1 MKHLACIM
9 DGNRRWAK
17 QHKLESLMGHRRGA
31 ESIQR
36 VIDFCLNNGINYLSL
51 YTFSIENFNRSKKEC
66 TYLFNLISTEAK
78 NRLSDFIEHKI
89 RVRFIGDRSLF
100 PESVK
105 PTINE
110 VEVETKHFDTLQL
123 NFLFCYGSRQE
134 IIGGIKSL
142 VKKIKEGLI
151 SEEDISEDVFS
162 QQLWTADIPEPDL
175 ILRTG
180 GVVRLSNFLLYQA
193 AYSELCFL
201 DCLWPDISEHHLQE
215 ALDHFN
221 TSKRNF
227 GS

>member
-1 MKHLACIM
+1 MRHLACIM

-17 QHKLESLMGHRRGA
+17 QNKLESLMGHRHGA

-36 VIDFCLNNGINYLSL
+36 VIDFCLKNRIEYLSL

-66 TYLFNLISTEAK
+66 TYLFNLVSTEVK
-78 NRLSDFIEHKI
+78 NRLNDFIKHNI

-100 PESVK
+100 PESVR
-105 PTINE
+105 PTIDE
-110 VEVETKHFDTLQL
+110 VEAKTKHLSRLQI

-142 VKKIKEGLI
+142 FKKIKDGLI
-151 SEEDISEDVFS
+151 SEDDISEDSFA
-162 QQLWTADIPEPDL
+162 QQLWTAGIPEPDL

-180 GVVRLSNFLLYQA
+180 GVVRVSNFLLYQA
-193 AYSELCFL
+193 AYSEFYFL
-201 DCLWPDISEHHLQE
+201 DCFWPEISETHLQG
-215 ALDHFN
+215 ALNHFN
-221 TSKRNF
+221 ECKRNF